1 MLQDLR
7 FGFRMLLKR
16 PGFTSIA
23 VLTLG
28 LGIGA
33 NTAIFSL
40 VNTVLLR
47 PLPIAQPE
55 QVVTLNS
62 GARGRGSYPS
72 FPYADYKDYRDRNQS
87 LAGLAAYSMAPV
99 SLSYNGVNERV
110 WGYHVTG
117 NYFGLL
123 GVVASR
129 GRVIAQEDD
138 STPGAHPVVML
149 SYQCWQQRFGADPQI
164 IGRNALIGGR
174 SYTVIGVTPQGF
186 RGTEL
191 AFAPELWFPMMMKPE
206 IERGSGSLD
215 RRESPGVFI
224 LGRLKNGMSRAQAES
239 ALNTIAAQ
247 LGREYP
253 QTNEGQMIVLSQP
266 GLFGAAM
273 RGPILAFT
281 AVLMGVVG
289 LVLLL
294 ACTNLASLLLAR
306 ATERRKEIAIRLA
319 IGAGRARVLRQLL
332 TESVLLALLGSA
344 LGLALA
350 YGAAELAA
358 RFKPPVNFA
367 LTIDLQID
375 WRVLVFTLAL
385 SLVTGALFGL
395 LPALQATRPDLL
407 PALKNESTIGGY
419 RRSRLRNMLVVA
431 QVALSLVLLLCAGLV
446 LRGLQRAQQI
456 NPGFNP
462 RQAVEVSFDPGLQGY
477 DSERGREFQRQA
489 LDRVRSL
496 PGVQATALTTRAP
509 LTFGQDGRP
518 IFIQG
523 EAPKPVTQAPY
534 ALTTAISLDY
544 FRAMETRLLQ
554 GRDFTA
560 QDDARSPAVAIV
572 NETFARRFWPGE
584 NPIGKRFNFTGA
596 TDGKWIEIVG
606 VAQDG
611 KYFSLAENSESFV
624 YLPLAQGY
632 ESAVTL
638 IARGA
643 GDPNLLTAA
652 IRNEMRGLDANLPL
666 YNVRTMVEH
675 MDLPLFPARV
685 AATALGAFG
694 ALALLL
700 AAVGVFGVMSY
711 AVTQRT
717 CEIGVRIALGAGSK
731 EILKLIVGHGAMLA
745 GTGVGI
751 GLGVAGL
758 GTRLLANLLFGVS
771 AIDPLTFVSVT
782 ALLTATA
789 FLACYLPA
797 RRATKVNPMVALRQ
811 D

>member
-1 MLQDLR
+1 
-7 FGFRMLLKR
+7 
-16 PGFTSIA
+16 
-23 VLTLG
+23 VLTLA

-33 NTAIFSL
+33 NTTIFS
-40 VNTVLLR
+40 VLNAVWLR
-47 PLPIAQPE
+47 PLPYPEADQLTLVWRRNTKRGDDSYLASGNYHDLLRQNQSFAQMAVISDHDFSLTGRGEPERLQGQSVSASFFRLLKVAPSLGRDFTEADDRIGVARVVILSHGLWQRRFGGKADVIGQTLTLNELSYTVVGVMPPGFVVPEGNAELWTPIAFSVEAANDRGSFYLSALARLKPG
-55 QVVTLNS
+55 VTLATAQSEADVIAHNLEQAYPQS
-62 GARGRGSYPS
+62 NTDLGFSIVSLHGFIVRG
-72 FPYADYKDYRDRNQS
+72 FNQS
-87 LAGLAAYSMAPV
+87 LWV
-99 SLSYNGVNERV
+99 
-110 WGYHVTG
+110 
-117 NYFGLL
+117 LL
-123 GVVASR
+123 G
-129 GRVIAQEDD
+129 
-138 STPGAHPVVML
+138 
-149 SYQCWQQRFGADPQI
+149 
-164 IGRNALIGGR
+164 
-174 SYTVIGVTPQGF
+174 
-186 RGTEL
+186 
-191 AFAPELWFPMMMKPE
+191 
-206 IERGSGSLD
+206 
-215 RRESPGVFI
+215 
-224 LGRLKNGMSRAQAES
+224 
-239 ALNTIAAQ
+239 
-247 LGREYP
+247 
-253 QTNEGQMIVLSQP
+253 
-266 GLFGAAM
+266 
-273 RGPILAFT
+273 
-281 AVLMGVVG
+281 
-289 LVLLL
+289 
-294 ACTNLASLLLAR
+294 
-306 ATERRKEIAIRLA
+306 
-319 IGAGRARVLRQLL
+319 
-332 TESVLLALLGSA
+332 
-344 LGLALA
+344 
-350 YGAAELAA
+350 
-358 RFKPPVNFA
+358 
-367 LTIDLQID
+367 
-375 WRVLVFTLAL
+375 
-385 SLVTGALFGL
+385 
-395 LPALQATRPDLL
+395 
-407 PALKNESTIGGY
+407 
-419 RRSRLRNMLVVA
+419 
-431 QVALSLVLLLCAGLV
+431 AGLV

-489 LDRVRSL
+489 LDRVRGL
-496 PGVQATALTTRAP
+496 PGVQAAALTTRAP

-518 IFIQG
+518 VFIQG

-596 TDGKWIEIVG
+596 SDGKWIEIVG

-632 ESAVTL
+632 ERAVTL

-666 YNVRTMVEH
+666 YNARTMVEH
-675 MDLPLFPARV
+675 MELPRFPARV

-694 ALALLL
+694 PLALLL

-717 CEIGVRIALGAGSK
+717 REIGVRIALGAGSN

-797 RRATKVNPMVALRQ
+797 RRATKVDPMVALRQ